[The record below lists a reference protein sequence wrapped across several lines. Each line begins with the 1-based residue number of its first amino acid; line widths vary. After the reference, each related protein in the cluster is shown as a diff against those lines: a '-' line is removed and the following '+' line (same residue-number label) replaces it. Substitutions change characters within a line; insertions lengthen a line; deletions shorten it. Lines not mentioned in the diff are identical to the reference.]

1 MMYLKH
7 SLAIAAC
14 IIIQC
19 LIVVPANCQVDS
31 NKIDNAAVSPRVRL
45 DSSFQADALY
55 YEAMRARV
63 KNDDREEEKLLSMV
77 VAFNPNAS
85 GAYYD
90 LSRLSFKQNR
100 ADKATEYIRKA
111 IALNDTNV
119 WYKRQYAEILSLS
132 NKFEEAAAQFMQ
144 IAKLNKNNEE
154 DLFKAAK
161 LYQHVGKYDLAL
173 TALDQLLKKDPWNEE
188 VLDQK
193 KALYLKKNDVE
204 SVANIVR
211 QQIDN
216 NPKDSRFYA
225 ELAELYD
232 NNSQE
237 EKSELLYKKL
247 ELEFADDALAQYALA
262 HYYKKKNNIAKYTE
276 YTRKVITNKGLDADA
291 QLSFLGAYIM
301 ELHNDSVRL
310 REGLEL
316 SKALAENNPNNAPAR
331 SFYGDVLRMNNRYD
345 EAAEE
350 YKKALLADPSVY
362 NTWETLLI
370 TYLNRSTADSMVL
383 YSEKALRLFPN
394 QAALH
399 YLNGLAYTL
408 KKDYTKSVKSINRAI
423 DMLPDD
429 KSDQLADMY
438 VALGDAYNFLKQYP
452 LSDESYDKALK
463 LAPENATLL
472 NNYAYYLSVRN
483 VRLEDAEKMSKKSLD
498 IRKDEPTFLDTY
510 GWILYKQGK
519 NDKALEYIQKAVD
532 LSQGKADGALWEHLG
547 DVNFKMG
554 NIEKAVEYWK
564 KAKTVGSDNPDIDKK
579 INERKL
585 YES

>member
-7 SLAIAAC
+7 SLAIAAS
-14 IIIQC
+14 IIQC
-19 LIVVPANCQVDS
+19 LIVSPANCQVDS
-31 NKIDNAAVSPRVRL
+31 NKIDNIAAAPRIRL
-45 DSSFQADALY
+45 DSNFQAEALY

-63 KNDDREEEKLLSMV
+63 KNDDREEEKLLAMV
-77 VAFNPNAS
+77 VAYNPNAS

-119 WYKRQYAEILSLS
+119 WYMRQYAEILSLS

-173 TALDQLLKKDPWNEE
+173 TALDLLLKKDPWNDE

-204 SVANIVR
+204 SVANIVK

-216 NPKDSRFYA
+216 NPKDSRYYT

-232 NNSQE
+232 NNRQE
-237 EKSELLYKKL
+237 EKAEKLYNKL
-247 ELEFADDALAQYALA
+247 EQDFADDALAQYALA
-262 HYYKKKNNIAKYTE
+262 HYYKKKNNTAKYNE
-276 YTRKVITNKGLDADA
+276 YTRKVITNKGLDAEA
-291 QLSFLGAYIM
+291 QLTFLGAYIM
-301 ELHNDSVRL
+301 ELQNDTVRL
-310 REGLEL
+310 KEGLEL

-331 SFYGDVLRMNNRYD
+331 NFYGDVLRMNDKYD
-345 EAAEE
+345 EASEE
-350 YKKALLADPSVY
+350 YKKALQIDPSVY

-394 QAALH
+394 QATLH
-399 YLNGLAYTL
+399 YLNGIAYTL
-408 KKDYTKSVKSINRAI
+408 KKDYAKSVKSINRAI

-438 VALGDAYNFLKQYP
+438 VALGDAYNFLKQYS

-483 VRLEDAEKMSKKSLD
+483 VRLDEAEKMSKKSLD

-519 NDKALEYIQKAVD
+519 NDKALEHIQKAVD

-547 DVNFKMG
+547 DVHFKLG
-554 NIEKAVEYWK
+554 NTDKAVEYWK